1 MADKKDFYDVLGVQK
16 GADGEAIKKA
26 YRKKAMEFHPDR
38 NPGDKEAEERFK
50 EVNEAYEVL
59 SDDQKRAAYDQY
71 GHAGVDPNRAG
82 GAGWGQQTYSAA
94 GFDVEDLF
102 SSIFGGGRR
111 GQSRSNVG
119 PRRGSDLE
127 TTLTIA
133 FEEAAFGTEKE
144 FSINHMETCSTCHG
158 NGAKPGTQPETC
170 PQCHGSGS
178 IPSQMD
184 FFGLGMG
191 QTCPSCH
198 GEGKIVRERCND
210 CRGKSVKRTSRSIKV
225 KVPSGVNTG
234 NTITLRGQGD
244 AGQKGGQPGDLRIRI
259 NVKPHN
265 LFVREGYDLKM
276 DMTISYTQAVLGGEI
291 AVPTLEG
298 TYLQKI
304 PEGTQ
309 AGDVIRIPGKGIAKL
324 NGKGNGDLRVR
335 VVLDVPRKLSGKQ
348 KEMLK
353 DFEDSFGRKAFQTQF
368 NRPKDWGDA

>member
-1 MADKKDFYDVLGVQK
+1 MAEKRDYYEVLGVEK

-26 YRKKAMEFHPDR
+26 YRKKAMEYHPDR
-38 NPGDKEAEERFK
+38 NPESKEAEERFK

-59 SDDQKRAAYDQY
+59 SDDQKRSAYDQF
-71 GHAGVDPNRAG
+71 GHAGVDPNRG
-82 GAGWGQQTYSAA
+82 GGPGYGQYTYSTA

-111 GQSRSNVG
+111 GDSRSNVG
-119 PRRGSDLE
+119 PRRGGDLE
-127 TTLTIA
+127 ANLTIT

-144 FSINHMETCSTCHG
+144 FSINHMESCATCHG
-158 NGAKPGTQPETC
+158 SGAKAGTQPETC
-170 PQCHGSGS
+170 PQCHGTGT

-198 GEGKIVRERCND
+198 GEGRIVREQCSD
-210 CRGKSVKRTSRSIKV
+210 CRGKGVKRERRSIKV

-265 LFVREGYDLKM
+265 LFVREGFDLKM
-276 DMTISYTQAVLGGEI
+276 DMSISYTQAVLGGEI

-298 TYLQKI
+298 TYVQKI

-309 AGDVIRIPGKGIAKL
+309 PGDVIRIPGKGVPKL
-324 NGKGNGDLRVR
+324 NGKGSGDLRVR
-335 VVLDVPRKLSGKQ
+335 IVLDVPRKLNGKQ
-348 KEMLK
+348 REMLK

-368 NRPKDWGDA
+368 NRPKE

>member
-1 MADKKDFYDVLGVQK
+1 MADKKDFYDTLGVQK
-16 GADGEAIKKA
+16 GADGEEIKKA
-26 YRKKAMEFHPDR
+26 YRKKAMQYHPDR

-50 EVNEAYEVL
+50 EVNEAYEIL

-71 GHAGVDPNRAG
+71 GHAGVDPNRGAG
-82 GAGWGQQTYSAA
+82 GGQYTYSTG

-102 SSIFGGGRR
+102 SSIFGGGGRR
-111 GQSRSNVG
+111 SSAGQSRNNG
-119 PRRGSDLE
+119 PRRGGDLE
-127 TTLTIA
+127 ANLTIS

-144 FSINHMETCSTCHG
+144 FSINHMETCNTCHG

-170 PQCHGSGS
+170 PQCHGTGS

-191 QTCPSCH
+191 QTCPTCH
-198 GEGKIVRERCND
+198 GEGRIVRDPCPD
-210 CRGKSVKRTSRSIKV
+210 CRGKGVKRERRSIKV
-225 KVPSGVNTG
+225 KVPAGVNTG

-244 AGQKGGQPGDLRIRI
+244 AGLRGGQTGDLRIRI
-259 NVKPHN
+259 HVKPHN
-265 LFVREGYDLKM
+265 LFVREGFDIKM

-298 TYLQKI
+298 TYVQKI

-309 AGDVIRIPGKGIAKL
+309 PGDVIRIQGKGIPRL
-324 NGKGNGDLRVR
+324 NGKGNGDLKVHIL
-335 VVLDVPRKLSGKQ
+335 VDVPRKLNNKQ

-353 DFEDSFGRKAFQTQF
+353 DYEDSFGRKAFQTQF
-368 NRPKDWGDA
+368 NRPKDGS